1 MLPAYAYADTATRPG
16 WNVRRAPLIPANTS
30 SGDER
35 RAARA
40 VGSPTARMMQ
50 GGEGVRK
57 MAVNI
62 AAPKLDYARF
72 ARQGDVMLGAGVI
85 IILMVMLIP
94 MPTFFLD
101 IMLCFSISLAL
112 LILLTSMFMTSP
124 LEFSIFPSLLL
135 VTTLLRLALNVAS
148 TRLILLNGDQGPSAA
163 GEVIQSFAE
172 FVVGG
177 SYVVGAVI
185 FMILFILNKVVITT
199 GTTRIAE
206 VAARFTLDAMPGKQ
220 MAIEADL
227 NAGLI
232 DEEEATARR
241 NNLRREADFYGA
253 MDGAGKFVQ
262 GDVNAGLFITFINL
276 IGGILIGVIQKGM
289 SWEQALT
296 TFSLLTIGD
305 GLVSTIP
312 SIIISVAAG
321 MIVSRAA
328 AEAKMGEEFLAQL
341 SYNSRVLRMVA
352 VVLFIFGLV
361 PGLPL
366 LPFWIFAALIFV
378 VSRNMADK
386 EKNAE
391 DATDKAAA
399 GAKPGSK
406 GGRGETASADT
417 PEEVQNLLPLDT
429 LELEVGY
436 GLIPLV
442 DESQNGNLLS
452 RIRSIRRQ
460 FALDMGVVLPALHL
474 RDNLQLRPGQYAL
487 LIKGNPVAS
496 AEILVDH
503 FLAMDPGNVT
513 TKIEGIETREPA
525 FNLPALWIPESRC
538 ENAQVAGYTVVDPS
552 TVIATHLTEV
562 FRRHLADFLG
572 RQEVQAL
579 LDTLAKTSPKAVEDL
594 VPNTLPLGSVQKV
607 LQNLV
612 RENVTIRDMLTIVET
627 LDDYGAAVKNPDVLT
642 EYVREKLA
650 RSIVKPYMDAEG
662 TLAIVTLDPQA
673 DRTIQ
678 ESLRQTDGGSYLSM
692 NPLSAQ
698 HLVNNINKAVE
709 NAVMASGQPVVLTSP
724 VVRPHVAQL
733 VARFLPNVPVIS
745 QAEIPADVRLQAVG
759 NVGIE

>member
-1 MLPAYAYADTATRPG
+1 
-16 WNVRRAPLIPANTS
+16 
-30 SGDER
+30 
-35 RAARA
+35 
-40 VGSPTARMMQ
+40 
-50 GGEGVRK
+50 

-552 TVIATHLTEV
+552 TVIVEASEVHEQEQMDKLAARKMNAELFESFTMLHKYGMPPHGGLGIGLERLTMQ
-562 FRRHLADFLG
+562 LLG
-572 RQEVQAL
+572 L
-579 LDTLAKTSPKAVEDL
+579 
-594 VPNTLPLGSVQKV
+594 N
-607 LQNLV
+607 NI
-612 RENVTIRDMLTIVET
+612 REASMFPRDM
-627 LDDYGAAVKNPDVLT
+627 N
-642 EYVREKLA
+642 
-650 RSIVKPYMDAEG
+650 
-662 TLAIVTLDPQA
+662 
-673 DRTIQ
+673 
-678 ESLRQTDGGSYLSM
+678 
-692 NPLSAQ
+692 
-698 HLVNNINKAVE
+698 
-709 NAVMASGQPVVLTSP
+709 
-724 VVRPHVAQL
+724 
-733 VARFLPNVPVIS
+733 
-745 QAEIPADVRLQAVG
+745 RL
-759 NVGIE
+759 EP